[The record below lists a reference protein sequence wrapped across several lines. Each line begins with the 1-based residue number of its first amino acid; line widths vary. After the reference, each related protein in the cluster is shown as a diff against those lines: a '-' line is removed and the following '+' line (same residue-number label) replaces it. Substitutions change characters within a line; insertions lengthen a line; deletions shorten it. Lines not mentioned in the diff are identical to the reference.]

1 MGDDAPT
8 PEVES
13 MRTKVVLSVTVRP
26 DIKAKIRKA
35 VKADGG
41 QVSPIVEALIE
52 NYLEVREMDRMEKQK
67 DPLGLRA

>member
-1 MGDDAPT
+1 
-8 PEVES
+8 

-67 DPLGLRA
+67 DPLAIRAL